1 MSRKSGYG
9 GGDQIGDIKSLRGT
23 STELNTQ
30 KMIGGEKPAF
40 SGKENPGDSKPPMV
54 KEAKVPMPR

>member
-40 SGKENPGDSKPPMV
+40 SGKENPGDTKPPETKDMP
-54 KEAKVPMPR
+54 VPMPK

>member
-1 MSRKSGYG
+1 MA
-9 GGDQIGDIKSLRGT
+9 DLKSLRGT

-40 SGKENPGDSKPPMV
+40 SGKENPGDTKPPMA